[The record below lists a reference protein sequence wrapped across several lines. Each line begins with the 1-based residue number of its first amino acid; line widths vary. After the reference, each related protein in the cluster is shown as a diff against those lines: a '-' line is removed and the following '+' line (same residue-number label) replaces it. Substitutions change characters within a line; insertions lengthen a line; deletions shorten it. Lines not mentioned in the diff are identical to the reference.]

1 MTLIQKRTGEME
13 PFDPEKLEMSIQMAG
28 VNPVVAREVVKRI
41 HAVDGMSTGLIRKKV
56 YEELRKV
63 NPVAA
68 QRYMR
73 TFRFTTCRSDNARKG
88 VALVSRNSLRR
99 MRILVGSTFH
109 LEHAGKIYRMVAGE
123 TDIPDNEVCL
133 HEEDLRE
140 LGIDE
145 GVKVTSKQS
154 RSESS
159 DDPEVSEDGPE
170 PA

>member
-1 MTLIQKRTGEME
+1 MTLIQKRNGEWE
-13 PFDPEKLEMSIQMAG
+13 AFDPEKLELSIHMAG
-28 VNPVVAREVVKRI
+28 VDPEVAREVVKRI
-41 HAVDGMSTGLIRKKV
+41 RAVDGMSTGLIRKKV

-88 VALVSRNSLRR
+88 VALVSRSSLQR
-99 MRILVGSTFH
+99 MRILVGSTFN
-109 LEHAGKIYRMVAGE
+109 LEHAGKIFRLVAGE
-123 TDIPDNEVCL
+123 ADISDNEVCL
-133 HEEDLRE
+133 HETDLRE

-154 RSESS
+154 RSESG
-159 DDPEVSEDGPE
+159 DDPEVSE
-170 PA
+170 